1 MQDFTLSSFKPGNS
15 TNDGQIMNLI
25 RRCGPIS
32 RAEIAKLTGLTPP
45 TITSITNKL
54 LELGLIME
62 YMIGESSGGR
72 PPLLLKINQNIGQII
87 LINIRSQK
95 MMGYLVDPE
104 FKVQYQDMK
113 SIQGR
118 EKEEILQLMLDMIN
132 RCQQKAIT
140 PAVAVGVVV
149 RGPVKS
155 QEGISVFAPNIGW
168 RNVPL
173 KYIIEDKIRLPA
185 FVENDSRALAN
196 GEYYYGIAKAVDNM
210 VLLKVS
216 HGIGSGI
223 ILDGRLYRGINDGA
237 GEFGHTTIDVDGPLC
252 SCGNYGCMEAVASET
267 ALVNIVTKAIK
278 EGQKSFVYE
287 LIGGD
292 LTKITPE
299 KIYQAAN
306 SRDQVAIRMLER
318 VARYLG
324 IGIANLVNI
333 FNPQLVIIGGGMAKA
348 RQYIEDVVWETV
360 KDRSFESCSSVLKMD
375 FSASDSENTLK
386 GAADMVF
393 AEITESLWLGQK

>member
-1 MQDFTLSSFKPGNS
+1 
-15 TNDGQIMNLI
+15 
-25 RRCGPIS
+25 
-32 RAEIAKLTGLTPP
+32 
-45 TITSITNKL
+45 
-54 LELGLIME
+54 
-62 YMIGESSGGR
+62 
-72 PPLLLKINQNIGQII
+72 
-87 LINIRSQK
+87 
-95 MMGYLVDPE
+95 
-104 FKVQYQDMK
+104 
-113 SIQGR
+113 
-118 EKEEILQLMLDMIN
+118 
-132 RCQQKAIT
+132 
-140 PAVAVGVVV
+140 
-149 RGPVKS
+149 
-155 QEGISVFAPNIGW
+155 
-168 RNVPL
+168 
-173 KYIIEDKIRLPA
+173 
-185 FVENDSRALAN
+185 
-196 GEYYYGIAKAVDNM
+196 M

-324 IGIANLVNI
+324 IGIANLVNS